1 MQNRSEFE
9 LYLMSF
15 FTAYDWAYPVQSKL
29 GWTKMRL
36 GKYVAYPETMPFER
50 VVELSKFLT
59 SGDTWITSIDS
70 NTMYMVLTRKWNC
83 GKNSITKSQDESY
96 AN

>member
-1 MQNRSEFE
+1 MKKRSELE

-50 VVELSKFLT
+50 VVELSDFLANH
-59 SGDTWITSIDS
+59 TWLKTIDS
-70 NTMYMVLTRKWNC
+70 ETMYLILTKKWSC
-83 GKNSITKSQDESY
+83 GKNTITKFQDESY
-96 AN
+96 AK